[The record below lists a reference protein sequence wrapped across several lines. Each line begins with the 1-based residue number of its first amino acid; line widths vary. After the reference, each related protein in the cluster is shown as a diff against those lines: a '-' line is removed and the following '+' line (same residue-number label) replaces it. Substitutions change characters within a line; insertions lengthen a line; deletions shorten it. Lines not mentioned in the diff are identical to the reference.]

1 MVEWLL
7 YILLVTLWLNF
18 YRFFY
23 RFALVFLW
31 FFYGWI
37 VFYSW
42 WNHSWWFIFR
52 CLIFT
57 KQLKQQ
63 ACQAINEYVYL
74 DVLGLFVENSILCL
88 KYLETTNC
96 PKRSSV
102 PYGFRYFSYIPAET
116 SHRTIWGSHGNS
128 PFPLRCLLNI
138 VTYLQIINIWLYI
151 YIYCNPSCI
160 SRKKLWKCWPLFWT
174 IYVRSMV
181 HQCTSQ
187 TLKLPE
193 GSHICIEREIHL
205 LETIVN

>member
-23 RFALVFLW
+23 RFALVFIW

-151 YIYCNPSCI
+151 YIVTPAVLVEKSSGNVDPFSERFTFVPWCTSAL
-160 SRKKLWKCWPLFWT
+160 RKLWNYQRAVT
-174 IYVRSMV
+174 YV
-181 HQCTSQ
+181 
-187 TLKLPE
+187 
-193 GSHICIEREIHL
+193 
-205 LETIVN
+205 